1 MSDGKALHQ
10 LLNLALATSANHYDF
25 YLKAAEAVET
35 PQVKALLM
43 VLAETEGDLLEKI
56 RGMMMT
62 GILEEIEEIARVPQV
77 EEPDP
82 TPFGMDRTPFSA
94 SNPDTDPRL
103 FACNRAL
110 EMEFKGYAFFK
121 SISSRA
127 KSEMIRRLFDY
138 LAFIKSEQIAK
149 IRRVCSSF

>member
-1 MSDGKALHQ
+1 MSDAKTINQ
-10 LLNLALATSANHYDF
+10 LLNVALTTSANHYDF
-25 YLKAAEAVET
+25 YLKAANAVET
-35 PQVKALLM
+35 PQVRALLM
-43 VLAETEGDLLEKI
+43 VLAETEGDLIERI
-56 RGMMMT
+56 RTMMAT
-62 GILEEIEEIARVPQV
+62 GILDAIEEIARTPQS
-77 EEPDP
+77 EEPNP

-110 EMEFKGYAFFK
+110 EMEFKGYRFFK

-127 KSEMIRRLFDY
+127 KSEMMKRLFDY
-138 LAFIKSEQIAK
+138 LAFIKSEQIIK